1 MFKRPVLSP
10 DHVKR
15 APFARIMRQSPSSE
29 SRGAGAGVPRKGIPF
44 SGQTG
49 DPATA
54 TATSTKSQAGRFY
67 VKEVT

>member
-1 MFKRPVLSP
+1 MTGGWVGLLF
-10 DHVKR
+10 
-15 APFARIMRQSPSSE
+15 
-29 SRGAGAGVPRKGIPF
+29 KGIPF

-49 DPATA
+49 DPGAA